1 MRIHPLIRTVQIA
14 ALALALAPTGASASV
29 YDFTGK
35 ATKLGPVPAAP
46 ENQQNSVISLNGL
59 FSVGQ
64 DPGDL
69 RAYELDFSKVLYS
82 EGLGAELLLDP
93 KVSMTMCPDVRR
105 SRPNNA
111 VYLLPP
117 GGGSA
122 RPTGR
127 ATVSKQADGSIK
139 FRVHL
144 NRALIDSCGG
154 ACINGDTPPR
164 ASITTAFRLNPV
176 SAACGQPIIGGTPV
190 EPQSITVPWKELT
203 DTDGVRLR
211 YTGGNGSGPTTSS
224 GLPNARV
231 TVRDLPLGDGTS
243 WVELDA
249 SGSSDVATTYFYQ
262 VRERDSGALV
272 AGPEMSSSPT
282 FHTTLP
288 APGDYVAV
296 LSVMDG
302 EGVLSNPARRGF
314 RLH

>member
-46 ENQQNSVISLNGL
+46 ENQQNSVISINGL

-127 ATVSKQADGSIK
+127 ATV
-139 FRVHL
+139 
-144 NRALIDSCGG
+144 IDSCGG

-164 ASITTAFRLNPV
+164 ASITTAFRLNPL

>member
-46 ENQQNSVISLNGL
+46 ENQQNSVISINGL

-127 ATVSKQADGSIK
+127 ATVSKQADGSI
-139 FRVHL
+139 
-144 NRALIDSCGG
+144 RATSMMVT
-154 ACINGDTPPR
+154 ASARIN
-164 ASITTAFRLNPV
+164 
-176 SAACGQPIIGGTPV
+176 
-190 EPQSITVPWKELT
+190 VP
-203 DTDGVRLR
+203 
-211 YTGGNGSGPTTSS
+211 NGSPTRCATTS
-224 GLPNARV
+224 A
-231 TVRDLPLGDGTS
+231 
-243 WVELDA
+243 
-249 SGSSDVATTYFYQ
+249 
-262 VRERDSGALV
+262 
-272 AGPEMSSSPT
+272 
-282 FHTTLP
+282 
-288 APGDYVAV
+288 
-296 LSVMDG
+296 
-302 EGVLSNPARRGF
+302 
-314 RLH
+314 